1 MKIEYVGKS
10 NDDGYVFLHNGAKVI
25 LDGWRKGLRLS
36 YTKGGKI
43 VYDTLFIKAFARAI
57 PQEVY
62 IKGLLTQNVTDLQI
76 RRWKLR

>member
-43 VYDTLFIKAFARAI
+43 VYLSLIHI
-57 PQEVY
+57 
-62 IKGLLTQNVTDLQI
+62 
-76 RRWKLR
+76 